1 MEINVIELFSVPALE
16 EHDSGLQRLTART
29 HGALG
34 QMEQKLPDPQ
44 PLADMRYP
52 FQALLTQVAPNNHS
66 LSYPCAPLPSARRA
80 PQDLHYV
87 GGDQP
92 SLAHHRAQ
100 AAAGSW
106 VNPWDGPL
114 K

>member
-1 MEINVIELFSVPALE
+1 MEINVIELFSAPALE
-16 EHDSGLQRLTART
+16 EHDSGLQRLTACT

-34 QMEQKLPDPQ
+34 QVEQKLPDPQ

-52 FQALLTQVAPNNHS
+52 FQPLLTQVAPNNHS

-92 SLAHHRAQ
+92 SLAHH
-100 AAAGSW
+100 
-106 VNPWDGPL
+106 
-114 K
+114 